1 MLGKGVVG
9 KTSLIYRFVNNKV
22 LEGHDPTIEDN
33 YKAMGLI
40 DGEDTEIHILDTA
53 GEEDY
58 QNMLD
63 QWIEAADGF
72 VFVFSITDLETL
84 DALKPKFARIL
95 KHTEKKFPITLV
107 GNKCDLEEN
116 RQVPKEKAEEY
127 AKEIKA
133 KYYETSALTDC
144 NNNCKEPFL
153 NCAKEILNMKK
164 KQEIKELKEDD
175 DDDDGGKEGKKKKA
189 GGCIR
194 CTIY

>member
-1 MLGKGVVG
+1 M
-9 KTSLIYRFVNNKV
+9 IYRFVNNKV
-22 LEGHDPTIEDN
+22 LEGHDPTIEDS
-33 YKAMGLI
+33 YKAIGKI

-84 DALKPKFARIL
+84 DALKPKYARIL
-95 KHTEKKFPITLV
+95 KHTEKKFPIILV
-107 GNKCDLEEN
+107 GNKSDLEDS

-133 KYYETSALTDC
+133 QYYETSALTDC

-153 NCAKEILNMKK
+153 SCAREILNMKK
-164 KQEIKELKEDD
+164 KKEIKELNEEEDD
-175 DDDDGGKEGKKKKA
+175 GEGKEGGNQKKT
-189 GGCIR
+189 GGCFR